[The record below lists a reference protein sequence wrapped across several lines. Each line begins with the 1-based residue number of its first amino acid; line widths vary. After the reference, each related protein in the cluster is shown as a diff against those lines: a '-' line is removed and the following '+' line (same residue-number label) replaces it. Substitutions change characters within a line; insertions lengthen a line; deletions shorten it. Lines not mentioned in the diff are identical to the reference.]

1 MIAIMTDVGVTDNS
15 IIATPGRLMH
25 HLLEVKF
32 SLKTVQY
39 CVFDEADRLF
49 EMGFAVQL
57 HEILKRLSE
66 VRQTTLFSAT
76 MPKALVEFTR
86 AGLQDPQIVR

>member
-1 MIAIMTDVGVTDNS
+1 
-15 IIATPGRLMH
+15 
-25 HLLEVKF
+25 
-32 SLKTVQY
+32 
-39 CVFDEADRLF
+39 
-49 EMGFAVQL
+49 MGFAVQL

-66 VRQTTLFSAT
+66 VRQTALFSAT